1 MDTVKFCEYRSRTK
15 LRRCSTDEFKP
26 NQVVRISVT
35 DPDAT
40 DSSSDE
46 EEGSGFLQRRVKR
59 FVSEITVESPSS
71 SFGSGD
77 EYGVALGAVNNNR
90 RRRRKSAASSKVN
103 KSKDLSVRTSA
114 PPARKF
120 RGVRQRPWG
129 KWAAEIRDPQRRVR
143 VWLGTYNTAEE
154 AAAVYDNAALQL
166 RGPDALTNFSAPV
179 VAAAATA
186 TPATATATASS
197 DYNSGEES
205 RNDKVGL
212 RSPVSTL
219 RFPSPSQEAE
229 GKVKKEEDESS
240 EMKKEEYDCSE
251 MSEFSSSLFSD
262 VAEFDFKSSMRD
274 IFDETNLAFDEG
286 FLNADSTDD
295 VVFMDAAVGPAD
307 FGFGLSSF
315 RTEDCFQDI
324 GDLFWSDSVMS
335 V

>member
-71 SFGSGD
+71 SFHACS
-77 EYGVALGAVNNNR
+77 V
-90 RRRRKSAASSKVN
+90 RRRKSAASSKVN

-229 GKVKKEEDESS
+229 SGGLPGTGKVKKEEDESS

>member
-71 SFGSGD
+71 SFHACSVSGGSGD
-77 EYGVALGAVNNNR
+77 EYGVA
-90 RRRRKSAASSKVN
+90 VN

-166 RGPDALTNFSAPV
+166 RGPDALTNFSAP
-179 VAAAATA
+179 
-186 TPATATATASS
+186 
-197 DYNSGEES
+197 
-205 RNDKVGL
+205 L

-229 GKVKKEEDESS
+229 S

-286 FLNADSTDD
+286 FLNADST
-295 VVFMDAAVGPAD
+295 VGPAD